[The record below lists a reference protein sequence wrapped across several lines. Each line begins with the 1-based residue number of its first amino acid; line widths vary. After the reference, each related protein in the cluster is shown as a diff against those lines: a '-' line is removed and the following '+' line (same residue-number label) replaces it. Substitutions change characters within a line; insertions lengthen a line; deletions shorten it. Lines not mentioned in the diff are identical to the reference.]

1 MYATQIGL
9 VVGLATVYCFAG
21 WPKFKSRDRR
31 VCCLLVAIL
40 LISLVSARLAS
51 QSVPAL
57 AGVIDLT
64 GASLAFVAM
73 LDRRVKLRTVM
84 LAFIFGLIIP
94 VVVGLAQVVFGESGA
109 SSLLG
114 LATRDADTLGDTVI
128 MLADGTRVLRAYGT
142 FPHPNIFGG
151 YLAIGILTC
160 LSVSFGTIRWLT
172 PRVYIG
178 LLGWL
183 GLGLLLTASRS
194 AVFGF
199 LLGGGLVWLT
209 ARMSRVMPRPLLAL
223 QPMLALVA
231 IVLVLATSVMA
242 PAVVTGLR
250 GGGEL
255 EQRSLDER
263 VEQYREFP
271 STLSGT
277 TWLFGNG
284 PRNYVFALAEAH
296 PARSAWEYQ
305 PIHNAFLLLLSELG
319 LLGIIAVLAWLVTLC
334 RFSSIGWPKRE
345 SLFIQAMAITLL
357 TIGVFDHYLWSTW
370 AGLVLVAYV
379 GALAIRLDQDV
390 SGQTGLDP
398 APALALCLREC

>member
-9 VVGLATVYCFAG
+9 VVGLATVYRFAG
-21 WPKFKSRDRR
+21 WPKFKSSDRR
-31 VCCLLVAIL
+31 ACCLLMAIL

-160 LSVSFGTIRWLT
+160 LSVSFGTTRWLT
-172 PRVYIG
+172 SRVRIG

-194 AVFGF
+194 AVFGL

-209 ARMSRVMPRPLLAL
+209 ARMSRAMSRPLVAL

-284 PRNYVFALAEAH
+284 PRNYVFALADAR

-305 PIHNAFLLLLSELG
+305 PIHNVFLLLLSELG
-319 LLGIIAVLAWLVTLC
+319 LIGVITVSTMMVMLV
-334 RFSSIGWPKRE
+334 RRSSIGWPQRE
-345 SLFIQAMAITLL
+345 TLFIQAMGIVLL
-357 TIGVFDHYLWSTW
+357 TVGVFDHYLWSTW

-390 SGQTGLDP
+390 SG
-398 APALALCLREC
+398 